1 MGVIVRKNLL
11 ITPKITPKMIWM
23 WLENARRTETEKST
37 KPKSRK
43 DFLFLTGL
51 VEMMLWW
58 AHQDSNLG
66 QSGYEPEAL
75 PTEL

>member
-1 MGVIVRKNLL
+1 MPMDFVKLHRITAIRKNEVSQGILDLARLL
-11 ITPKITPKMIWM
+11 KI
-23 WLENARRTETEKST
+23 
-37 KPKSRK
+37 
-43 DFLFLTGL
+43 
-51 VEMMLWW
+51 MLWW